1 MKIFLSWSKP
11 KSHETALAFREW
23 LPSVIQSIEP
33 YVSSEDINKGTRWS
47 GEIAKE
53 LDESSFGIL
62 CVTKENLE
70 EPWLMFEAGALSK
83 RLDNAFVYPFL
94 LGVKNSD
101 VKGPLSQFQSTT
113 FEKEDIKK
121 LVVSINNAFSGDGL
135 KPELLEKTFEIWWPT
150 LEKKLQEIDAKPE
163 VVQDAQSTQ
172 KANKKDE
179 LMEELLKVSRSNQRL
194 LSNPSSLFPMDYFE
208 AIIRKAINNDRIP
221 ASAYQTIQNVYYT
234 INELRREWDS
244 IYPNINQFFSGF
256 DRSNGGNLLQAANNI
271 GWRIGQ
277 VQQTIWSLLQ
287 ANN

>member
-1 MKIFLSWSKP
+1 MQIFCGTDIIEIERIKREIDQHGKKFINRIYTEDEINYCESKR
-11 KSHETALAFREW
+11 LAKYQHYAARFA
-23 LPSVIQSIEP
+23 
-33 YVSSEDINKGTRWS
+33 G
-47 GEIAKE
+47 KE
-53 LDESSFGIL
+53 AIFKA
-62 CVTKENLE
+62 V
-70 EPWLMFEAGALSK
+70 SK
-83 RLDNAFVYPFL
+83 RLDNAYVCPFL

-113 FEKEDIKK
+113 FDKDDVKK
-121 LVVSINNAFSGDGL
+121 LVVSINNALSGDSL

-163 VVQDAQSTQ
+163 AVQDAQFAQ

-194 LSNPSSLFPMDYFE
+194 LSNPSSLFPVDYFE
-208 AIIRKAINNDRIP
+208 AIIRKAINSDRIP

-244 IYPNINQFFSGF
+244 IYPSINQSFSSF
-256 DRSNGGNLLQAANNI
+256 DRSMGGNLLQAANNI
-271 GWRIGQ
+271 GWRIAQ
-277 VQQTIWSLLQ
+277 VQQTMWNLLQ